1 MKNNIVFLPERATKG
16 SSFQAIENKL
26 FLRTGCSG
34 KLEIASK
41 NKLGFLKRKFV
52 TKIVFSCQTRMML
65 KLFKENIRIAFGSI
79 RTQLLRT
86 ILTVLIIA
94 IGITALVSILTV
106 VSALENTISSDFASM
121 GANTFN
127 INQYE
132 NEVRNNGGQ
141 ERKIINPIISYPE
154 AVAFKNK
161 YNYPFTETSLSFKA
175 TSVAEVK
182 FGAIKTDPENSI
194 VGVDEHFMTNS
205 GLETSAGR
213 NFTGFDIDNNAYV
226 CIVGSDFEKG
236 LLKDVNPIDKVISIR
251 GARFRVIGVL
261 KEKGSTF
268 GNSQD
273 LRILIPIQVARSLFT
288 APNINYT
295 MSIMV
300 SKKEL
305 LDQAIDNATSTM
317 RRVRKLSPIKDNNF
331 GVVRSDDLINRILGI
346 TKYLGLAS
354 WLIGII
360 TVLGSSIALMN
371 IMIVS
376 VTERTR
382 EIGVRKALGAKKT
395 TIAFQFFIETLL
407 IGQLGGLV
415 GIIFGILIGF
425 GIATAMSFVFVIPW
439 GAIMAAFI
447 TSFIVAIVSGLYPA
461 VKAAKLDPIEAL
473 RYE

>member
-1 MKNNIVFLPERATKG
+1 MF
-16 SSFQAIENKL
+16 KL
-26 FLRTGCSG
+26 FR
-34 KLEIASK
+34 
-41 NKLGFLKRKFV
+41 
-52 TKIVFSCQTRMML
+52 
-65 KLFKENIRIAFGSI
+65 ENVRIALGSI

-94 IGITALVSILTV
+94 IGITALVGILTV

-127 INQYE
+127 VNQYD
-132 NEVRNNGGQ
+132 NTVRRHGGE
-141 ERKIINPIISYPE
+141 EREIINPIISYPE
-154 AVAFKNK
+154 ALAFKNK
-161 YNYPFTETSLSFKA
+161 YKFPLSQTSLSFSA
-175 TSVAEVK
+175 TTTAEIK
-182 FGAIKTDPENSI
+182 FEATKTDPENTI
-194 VGVDEHFMTNS
+194 VGVDEFFLTNS
-205 GLETSAGR
+205 GLETTLGR
-213 NFTGFDIDNNAYV
+213 NFTGFDIQNNTYS
-226 CIVGSDFEKG
+226 CIVGSDFQKG
-236 LLKDVNPIDKVISIR
+236 LLKNVNPIDKIISIR
-251 GARFRVIGVL
+251 GAKFKVIGVL

-273 LRILIPIQVARSLFT
+273 LRVLIPIQLARSLFT
-288 APNINYT
+288 KPNINY
-295 MSIMV
+295 SISVMV
-300 SKKEL
+300 NQKEMI
-305 LDQAIDNATSTM
+305 DQAIDNANNSM
-317 RRVRKLSPIKDNNF
+317 RKIRKLSPIKENNF
-331 GVVRSDDLINRILGI
+331 SIVRSDDLINRILSI
-346 TKYLGLAS
+346 TQYLGMAS

-382 EIGVRKALGAKKT
+382 EIGVRKALGAKRS

-415 GIIFGILIGF
+415 GIILGIAIGF
-425 GIATAMSFVFVIPW
+425 ALAKAMNFVFVIPW

-461 VKAAKLDPIEAL
+461 IKAAYLDPIEAL

>member
-1 MKNNIVFLPERATKG
+1 
-16 SSFQAIENKL
+16 
-26 FLRTGCSG
+26 
-34 KLEIASK
+34 
-41 NKLGFLKRKFV
+41 
-52 TKIVFSCQTRMML
+52 MML

-86 ILTVLIIA
+86 ILTVMIIA
-94 IGITALVSILTV
+94 IGITALVGILTV
-106 VSALENTISSDFASM
+106 VAALENTLSSDFASM

-132 NEVRNNGGQ
+132 NTSRRRGGG
-141 ERKIINPIISYPE
+141 EREIINPIISYPE

-161 YNYPFTETSLSFKA
+161 YNYPLTETSLSFTA
-175 TSVAEVK
+175 TSTAEVK
-182 FGAIKTDPENSI
+182 YEALKTDPEIN
-194 VGVDEHFMTNS
+194 VLGVDEHFLTNS
-205 GLETSAGR
+205 GLETDMGR
-213 NFTGFDIDNNAYV
+213 NFTNFDISNNTYTCV
-226 CIVGSDFEKG
+226 VGSDFKKG
-236 LLKDVNPIDKVISIR
+236 ILKDVNPIGKTLSIR
-251 GARFRVIGVL
+251 GAKFKVIGVL

-268 GNSQD
+268 GKSQD
-273 LRILIPIQVARSLFT
+273 LRVLIPIQVARSLFT

-295 MSIMV
+295 LSVMV
-300 SKKEL
+300 GKKEL
-305 LDQAIDNATSTM
+305 LDQAIDNANSTM

-331 GVVRSDDLINRILGI
+331 AIVRSDDLINRILSI
-346 TKYLGLAS
+346 TQYLGLAS

-360 TVLGSSIALMN
+360 TILGSSIALMN

-407 IGQLGGLV
+407 IGQIGGLV

-425 GIATAMSFVFVIPW
+425 GLSTAMNFVFVIPW
-439 GAIMAAFI
+439 GAMIAAFI
-447 TSFIVAIVSGLYPA
+447 VSFIVALVSGLYPA
-461 VKAAKLDPIEAL
+461 IKSANLDPIEAL

>member
-1 MKNNIVFLPERATKG
+1 
-16 SSFQAIENKL
+16 
-26 FLRTGCSG
+26 
-34 KLEIASK
+34 
-41 NKLGFLKRKFV
+41 
-52 TKIVFSCQTRMML
+52 ML
-65 KLFKENIRIAFGSI
+65 NLFKENIRIAFGSI
-79 RTQLLRT
+79 KTQLLRT
-86 ILTVLIIA
+86 ILTMLIIA
-94 IGITALVSILTV
+94 IGITALVGILTV
-106 VSALENTISSDFASM
+106 VSALENTISTDFASM

-132 NEVRNNGGQ
+132 STSRRHGGE
-141 ERKIINPIISYPE
+141 EREIINPIISYPE

-161 YNYPFTETSLSFKA
+161 YNYPFTQTSLSFTA
-175 TSVAEVK
+175 TSNAEVK
-182 FGAIKTDPENSI
+182 YEATETDPEI
-194 VGVDEHFMTNS
+194 TVIGIDEHFITNS
-205 GLETSAGR
+205 GLEISLGR
-213 NFTGFDIDNNAYV
+213 NFTVFDIQNNTYN

-251 GARFRVIGVL
+251 GAKFRIIGVL

-268 GNSQD
+268 RNNQD
-273 LRILIPIQVARSLFT
+273 LIIFNPIQVARSLFSV
-288 APNINYT
+288 PDINYT

-300 SKKEL
+300 AKKEF
-305 LDQAIDNATSTM
+305 LDHAIDNANSIM
-317 RRVRKLSPIKDNNF
+317 RRVRKLSPVKDNNF
-331 GVVRSDDLINRILGI
+331 AIVRSDDLINRILGI
-346 TKYLGLAS
+346 TKYLGFAS

-415 GIIFGILIGF
+415 GIIFGISIGF
-425 GIATAMSFVFVIPW
+425 AIASAMDFVFVIPW
-439 GAIMAAFI
+439 AAIMAAFV

-461 VKAAKLDPIEAL
+461 IKAAMLDPIEAL

>member
-1 MKNNIVFLPERATKG
+1 
-16 SSFQAIENKL
+16 
-26 FLRTGCSG
+26 
-34 KLEIASK
+34 
-41 NKLGFLKRKFV
+41 
-52 TKIVFSCQTRMML
+52 MML
-65 KLFKENIRIAFGSI
+65 KLFKENIRIALGSI

-86 ILTVLIIA
+86 ILTVMIIA
-94 IGITALVSILTV
+94 IGITSLVGILTV
-106 VSALENTISSDFASM
+106 VSALENTLSSDFASM

-132 NEVRNNGGQ
+132 SNSRRRGGG
-141 ERKIINPIISYPE
+141 EREIINPIISYPE

-161 YNYPFTETSLSFKA
+161 YNYPLTETSLSFTA
-175 TSVAEVK
+175 TSTAEVK
-182 FGAIKTDPENSI
+182 YEALKTDPEI
-194 VGVDEHFMTNS
+194 KILGVDEHFFTNS
-205 GLETSAGR
+205 GLETNSGR
-213 NFTGFDIDNNAYV
+213 NFTNFDISNNTYTCV
-226 CIVGSDFEKG
+226 VGSDFEKG
-236 LLKDVNPIDKVISIR
+236 ILKDINPIGKTISIR
-251 GARFRVIGVL
+251 GAKFKVIGVL

-273 LRILIPIQVARSLFT
+273 LRVMIPIQVARSLFT

-300 SKKEL
+300 AKKEL
-305 LDQAIDNATSTM
+305 LDQAIDNANSVM
-317 RRVRKLSPIKDNNF
+317 RRVRKLSPVKDNNF
-331 GVVRSDDLINRILGI
+331 AIVRSDDLINRILGI
-346 TKYLGLAS
+346 TKYLGFAS

-360 TVLGSSIALMN
+360 TILGSSIALMN

-415 GIIFGILIGF
+415 GIIFGILIGY
-425 GIATAMSFVFVIPW
+425 GISTAMDFVFVIPW
-439 GAIMAAFI
+439 GAIMAAFA
-447 TSFIVAIVSGLYPA
+447 TSFIVALVSGLYPA
-461 VKAAKLDPIEAL
+461 IKSAQLDPIEAL

>member
-1 MKNNIVFLPERATKG
+1 
-16 SSFQAIENKL
+16 
-26 FLRTGCSG
+26 
-34 KLEIASK
+34 
-41 NKLGFLKRKFV
+41 
-52 TKIVFSCQTRMML
+52 ML
-65 KLFKENIRIAFGSI
+65 KLFRENVRIAIGSI

-94 IGITALVSILTV
+94 IGITALVGILTV

-132 NEVRNNGGQ
+132 NTSRRHGVQVR
-141 ERKIINPIISYPE
+141 EIINPVISYPE

-161 YNYPFTETSLSFKA
+161 YKYPLTTTSISFSA
-175 TSVAEVK
+175 TSIAEIK
-182 FGAIKTDPENSI
+182 YESTKTDPENTV
-194 VGVDEHFMTNS
+194 VGVDEYFMANS
-205 GLETSAGR
+205 GLETSSGR
-213 NFTGFDIDNNAYV
+213 NFTSFDIQNNTYN

-236 LLKDVNPIDKVISIR
+236 LLKNVNPIDKIISIR
-251 GARFRVIGVL
+251 GAKFKVIGVL

-268 GNSQD
+268 RNNQD
-273 LRILIPIQVARSLFT
+273 LRVLIPIQVARSLFT

-300 SKKEL
+300 AQKEM
-305 LDQAIDNATSTM
+305 LDQAIDDANSTM

-331 GVVRSDDLINRILGI
+331 AVVRSDDLINKILGI
-346 TKYLGLAS
+346 TQYLGIAS
-354 WLIGII
+354 WIIGII

-382 EIGVRKALGAKKT
+382 EIGVRKALGAKKS

-407 IGQLGGLV
+407 IGQMGGII
-415 GIIFGILIGF
+415 GIIFGIGIGYA
-425 GIATAMSFVFVIPW
+425 IATAINFVFVIPW
-439 GAIMAAFI
+439 GAIFAAFT
-447 TSFIVAIVSGLYPA
+447 TSFAVAIFSGLYPA
-461 VKAAKLDPIEAL
+461 IKAALLDPIEAL